1 MKLEM
6 FSKDTYHV
14 HLIGKWP
21 KMYSEVRLI
30 SRGTDTAIK
39 FNKYEKNKWGK
50 FEIEVIFI
58 YYVSAFVSGLA
69 AAC

>member
-1 MKLEM
+1 
-6 FSKDTYHV
+6 
-14 HLIGKWP
+14 
-21 KMYSEVRLI
+21 MYSEVRLI